1 MHVVFVSS
9 FFKQAKKNPIFRYV
23 LILSVLY
30 LTVFFIQ
37 IKPNTISVILKYASK
52 LVSLKKKKNTSS
64 DSVMGKQNKI
74 KRM

>member
-9 FFKQAKKNPIFRYV
+9 FFKQAKNPIFRYV

-37 IKPNTISVILKYASK
+37 IKPNTISVILKYASE

>member
-52 LVSLKKKKNTSS
+52 LVSLKIKKNTSS

>member
-37 IKPNTISVILKYASK
+37 IKPNTISVILKYASE
-52 LVSLKKKKNTSS
+52 LVSLKKKEKHKQWFCH
-64 DSVMGKQNKI
+64 GKAE
-74 KRM
+74 

>member
-9 FFKQAKKNPIFRYV
+9 FFKQAKKNLIFRYV

-52 LVSLKKKKNTSS
+52 LVSLKKKEKHKQWFCH
-64 DSVMGKQNKI
+64 GKAE
-74 KRM
+74 

>member
-37 IKPNTISVILKYASK
+37 IKPNTISVILKYASE
-52 LVSLKKKKNTSS
+52 LVSLKKRKTQAVILSWES
-64 DSVMGKQNKI
+64 RI
-74 KRM
+74 K

>member
-9 FFKQAKKNPIFRYV
+9 FFKQAKKNPIFCYV

-30 LTVFFIQ
+30 LTVFLIQ
-37 IKPNTISVILKYASK
+37 IKPNTISVILKYASEF
-52 LVSLKKKKNTSS
+52 VSFKKKKNTSS